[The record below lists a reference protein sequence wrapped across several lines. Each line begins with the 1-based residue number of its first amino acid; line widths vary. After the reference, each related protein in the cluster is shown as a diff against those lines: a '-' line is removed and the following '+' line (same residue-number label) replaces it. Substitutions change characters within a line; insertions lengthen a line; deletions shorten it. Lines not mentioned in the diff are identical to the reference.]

1 MTNPYEHSPDGDRL
15 RAYLEWETDTDA
27 PPAVEYRRS
36 DGLTIYEPRSQEQV
50 RDWLAQWREAGW
62 WAMRSALRGMMPP
75 VATCCRASS
84 LGRTTSVTFWNW
96 SMNHGI

>member
-15 RAYLEWETDTDA
+15 RAHLEWETDTDA

-50 RDWLAQWREAGW
+50 RD
-62 WAMRSALRGMMPP
+62 
-75 VATCCRASS
+75 
-84 LGRTTSVTFWNW
+84 
-96 SMNHGI
+96 